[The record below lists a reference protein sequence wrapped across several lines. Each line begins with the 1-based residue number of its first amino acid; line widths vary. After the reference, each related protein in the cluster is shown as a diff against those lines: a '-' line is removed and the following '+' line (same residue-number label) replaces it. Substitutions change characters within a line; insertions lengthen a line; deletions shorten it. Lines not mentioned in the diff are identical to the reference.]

1 MSAFCNI
8 QIRLVT
14 YSTMNFLLLGA
25 GRVNFLLG
33 QNILAS
39 VLELQMTN
47 SMSLAFL
54 KLGLVLATIAK
65 LASKTERRRVLKTQA
80 KD

>member
-14 YSTMNFLLLGA
+14 YSTMNFLLLG
-25 GRVNFLLG
+25 GCRVNFLLG